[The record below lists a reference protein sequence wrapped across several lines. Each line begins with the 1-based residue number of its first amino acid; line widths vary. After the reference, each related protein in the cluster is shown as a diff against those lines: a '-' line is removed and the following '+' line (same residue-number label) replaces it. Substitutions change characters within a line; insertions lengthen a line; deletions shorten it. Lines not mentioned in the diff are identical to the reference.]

1 MEVLAGFLLGF
12 ILGSEAGETAVPA
25 MKAALGQVG
34 TSSEV
39 QSATSG
45 AMATAQGLF
54 GNILGDKA
62 MRSSVK
68 DALGTMA
75 SSEEV
80 RSIVTVG
87 FGTAQELALG
97 LFGRGKEL
105 ADQVVASQQGRG
117 LRLVN

>member
-1 MEVLAGFLLGF
+1 VEVLAGFLLGF
-12 ILGSEAGETAVPA
+12 ILGSEAGEGAVPS
-25 MKAALGQVG
+25 MKAALGSVG
-34 TSSEV
+34 SSSEL

-45 AMATAQGLF
+45 VMSTANGLF
-54 GNILGDKA
+54 GNLTGDKA

-68 DALGTMA
+68 DALQTMA
-75 SSEEV
+75 ASEEV

-87 FGTAQELALG
+87 FGTVQELALG

-105 ADQVVASQQGRG
+105 ADQVVASQQSRG